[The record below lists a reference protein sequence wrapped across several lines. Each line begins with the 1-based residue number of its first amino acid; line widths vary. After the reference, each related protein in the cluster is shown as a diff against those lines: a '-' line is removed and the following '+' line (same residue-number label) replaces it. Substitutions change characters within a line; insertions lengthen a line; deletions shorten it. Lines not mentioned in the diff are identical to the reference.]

1 MSKNKLNKIEN
12 TNKAIIKN
20 KKVYF
25 LTLKCEK

>member
-12 TNKAIIKN
+12 TNKTIIKN

-25 LTLKCEK
+25 LTLKCGK